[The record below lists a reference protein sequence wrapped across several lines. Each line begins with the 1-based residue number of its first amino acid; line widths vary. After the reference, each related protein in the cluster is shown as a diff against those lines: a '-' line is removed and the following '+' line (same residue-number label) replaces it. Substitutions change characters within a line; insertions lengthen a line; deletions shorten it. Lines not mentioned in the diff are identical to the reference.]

1 MNIFFTE
8 HLRPS
13 TLLKR
18 DSGTGTP
25 LVAASIHDLVIL
37 FSIHDLVIL
46 FSIHDLVIL
55 FSKAPIP
62 SRGKSA
68 QRPKAFHQHGIAK
81 KTIQIDYLD
90 KTPTSEISTL

>member
-8 HLRPS
+8 HLKPA

-25 LVAASIHDLVIL
+25 LVAA
-37 FSIHDLVIL
+37 SIHDLVIL

-81 KTIQIDYLD
+81 KAIQIDYLD

>member
-37 FSIHDLVIL
+37 FSIQ
-46 FSIHDLVIL
+46 DLVIL

>member
-46 FSIHDLVIL
+46 FS
-55 FSKAPIP
+55 KAPIP

-81 KTIQIDYLD
+81 KAIQIDYLD

>member
-13 TLLKR
+13 TILKR

-37 FSIHDLVIL
+37 FSIQ
-46 FSIHDLVIL
+46 DLVIL

>member
-46 FSIHDLVIL
+46 FS
-55 FSKAPIP
+55 KAPIP
-62 SRGKSA
+62 SIGKSA
-68 QRPKAFHQHGIAK
+68 QRPKAFHQHGIAE

>member
-25 LVAASIHDLVIL
+25 LVAA
-37 FSIHDLVIL
+37 SIHDLVIL

>member
-8 HLRPS
+8 HLKPA

-46 FSIHDLVIL
+46 FS
-55 FSKAPIP
+55 KAPIP
-62 SRGKSA
+62 SRGKST